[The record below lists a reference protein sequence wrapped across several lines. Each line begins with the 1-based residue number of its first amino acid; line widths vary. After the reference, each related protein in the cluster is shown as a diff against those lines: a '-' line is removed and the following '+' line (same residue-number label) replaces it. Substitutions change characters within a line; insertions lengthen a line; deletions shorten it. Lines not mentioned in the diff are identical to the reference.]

1 MGDRTTDGT
10 EDDDLAI
17 ELVAAA
23 VYAGAYHALAR
34 EFGGGGNHFQ
44 TMAGRLSAKV
54 TDLAGEMVER
64 DAKYAGAPPVAR
76 P

>member
-1 MGDRTTDGT
+1 MGDGADG

-17 ELVAAA
+17 ELIGAA
-23 VYAGAYHALAR
+23 VYAGVYHSLAR

-44 TMAGRLSAKV
+44 TMADRLSVRV
-54 TDLAGEMVER
+54 TDLADEMVER
-64 DAKYAGAPPVAR
+64 DANYAGAPPVTR

>member
-1 MGDRTTDGT
+1 MGDGADG

-17 ELVAAA
+17 ELISAA
-23 VYAGAYHALAR
+23 VYCGAYRALAR

-44 TMAGRLSAKV
+44 TMADRLSVRV
-54 TDLAGEMVER
+54 TDLADEMVER
-64 DAKYAGAPPVAR
+64 DANYAGAPPVTR